1 MGEVLIKKK
10 FLGEA
15 GTIRHR
21 ELTKKKS
28 DRETAKEK
36 KKGRK
41 KKKKKTVHKISVLV
55 SLTHSPTPICVRLAA
70 E

>member
-41 KKKKKTVHKISVLV
+41 KKEEKDS
-55 SLTHSPTPICVRLAA
+55 S
-70 E
+70 